1 VGQFVA
7 SDMKWITKCFKNYA
21 VFNGRAG
28 RNECTYF
35 FLFVTFVQVLF
46 LSIDL
51 WVNWEL
57 PNIYGLLFSIDWVDG
72 IPWYPLFEISRLL
85 TALPAFAVGVRRLHD
100 LNKSGWWIL
109 LIFTGIGIIPIVYWC
124 CFLNGDKDDNQYGLR
139 PTQ

>member
-1 VGQFVA
+1 
-7 SDMKWITKCFKNYA
+7 MKWITKCFKNYA

-85 TALPAFAVGVRRLHD
+85 TALPAFAVGIRRLHD

-124 CFLNGDKDDNQYGLR
+124 CFLNGDEDDNQYGLS

>member
-1 VGQFVA
+1 
-7 SDMKWITKCFKNYA
+7 MKWITKCFKNYA

-51 WVNWEL
+51 WINWEL
-57 PNIYGLLFSIDWVDG
+57 PNIYGLLFSIDWIDG

-124 CFLNGDKDDNQYGLR
+124 CFLNGDKDDNQYGLS

>member
-1 VGQFVA
+1 
-7 SDMKWITKCFKNYA
+7 MKWITKCFKNYA
-21 VFNGRAG
+21 VFNGRAD

-51 WVNWEL
+51 WINCEL

-124 CFLNGDKDDNQYGLR
+124 CFLNGDEDYNQYGLS

>member
-1 VGQFVA
+1 MGQFVA
-7 SDMKWITKCFKNYA
+7 SDMKWIAKCFKNYA

-51 WVNWEL
+51 WINWEL

-124 CFLNGDKDDNQYGLR
+124 CFLNGDKDDNQYGLN

>member
-1 VGQFVA
+1 
-7 SDMKWITKCFKNYA
+7 MKWITKCFKNYA

-51 WVNWEL
+51 WINWEL

-124 CFLNGDKDDNQYGLR
+124 CFLNGDEDDNQYGLS
-139 PTQ
+139 PIQ

>member
-1 VGQFVA
+1 
-7 SDMKWITKCFKNYA
+7 MKWITKCFKNYA
-21 VFNGRAG
+21 VLNGRAG

-51 WVNWEL
+51 WINWEL

-72 IPWYPLFEISRLL
+72 IPWYPLFEISRVL

-124 CFLNGDKDDNQYGLR
+124 CFLNGDKDDNQYGLS

>member
-1 VGQFVA
+1 MGKLVA

-28 RNECTYF
+28 RNECSYF

-51 WVNWEL
+51 WINWEL

-100 LNKSGWWIL
+100 LSKSGWWIL

-124 CFLNGDKDDNQYGLR
+124 CFLNGDKDDNQYGLS

>member
-1 VGQFVA
+1 
-7 SDMKWITKCFKNYA
+7 MKWITKCFKNYA

-35 FLFVTFVQVLF
+35 FIFVTFVQVLF

-51 WVNWEL
+51 WINWEL

-124 CFLNGDKDDNQYGLR
+124 CFINGDEGDNQYGLSNAK
-139 PTQ
+139 

>member
-1 VGQFVA
+1 
-7 SDMKWITKCFKNYA
+7 MRWITKCFKNYA

-51 WVNWEL
+51 WINWEL

-109 LIFTGIGIIPIVYWC
+109 LIFTGIGIIPIIYWC
-124 CFLNGDKDDNQYGLR
+124 CFLNGDKDDNQYGLS

>member
-1 VGQFVA
+1 MGQLVA
-7 SDMKWITKCFKNYA
+7 SDMKWITKCFNNYA

-28 RNECTYF
+28 RDECTYF
-35 FLFVTFVQVLF
+35 FLFVAFVQVFF
-46 LSIDL
+46 LTIDL
-51 WVNWEL
+51 LIGWKFQ
-57 PNIYGLLFSIDWVDG
+57 NIIDG

-85 TALPAFAVGVRRLHD
+85 IVLPAFAVGVRRLHD

-124 CFLNGDKDDNQYGLR
+124 CFLNGDKDDNQYSLS

>member
-1 VGQFVA
+1 MGQFVA

-124 CFLNGDKDDNQYGLR
+124 CFLNGDEDDNQYGLS

>member
-1 VGQFVA
+1 
-7 SDMKWITKCFKNYA
+7 MKRITKCFKNYG

-51 WVNWEL
+51 WINWEL

-124 CFLNGDKDDNQYGLR
+124 CFLNGDEDDNQYGLS

>member
-1 VGQFVA
+1 
-7 SDMKWITKCFKNYA
+7 MKWITKCFKNYA

-51 WVNWEL
+51 WINWEL

-124 CFLNGDKDDNQYGLR
+124 CFINGDEGDNQYGLSNAK
-139 PTQ
+139 

>member
-1 VGQFVA
+1 MGQLVA

-51 WVNWEL
+51 WINWEL

-124 CFLNGDKDDNQYGLR
+124 CFLNGDKDDNQYGLS

>member
-1 VGQFVA
+1 
-7 SDMKWITKCFKNYA
+7 MKWITKCFKNYA

-51 WVNWEL
+51 WINWEL

-124 CFLNGDKDDNQYGLR
+124 CFLNGDEDDNQYGLS
-139 PTQ
+139 PPQ

>member
-1 VGQFVA
+1 
-7 SDMKWITKCFKNYA
+7 MKWITKCFKNYA

-28 RNECTYF
+28 RDECTYF
-35 FLFVTFVQVLF
+35 FLFVAFVQVFF
-46 LSIDL
+46 LTIDL
-51 WVNWEL
+51 LIGWKFQ
-57 PNIYGLLFSIDWVDG
+57 NIIVG

-85 TALPAFAVGVRRLHD
+85 TVLLTFAVGVRRLHD

-124 CFLNGDKDDNQYGLR
+124 CFLNGDEDDNQYGLT

>member
-1 VGQFVA
+1 
-7 SDMKWITKCFKNYA
+7 MKWITKCFKNYA

-51 WVNWEL
+51 WINWEL

-124 CFLNGDKDDNQYGLR
+124 CFLNGDKDDNQYGLS

>member
-1 VGQFVA
+1 
-7 SDMKWITKCFKNYA
+7 MKWITKCFKNYA

-51 WVNWEL
+51 WINWEL

-124 CFLNGDKDDNQYGLR
+124 CFLNGDKDDNQYGLS
-139 PTQ
+139 PT

>member
-1 VGQFVA
+1 
-7 SDMKWITKCFKNYA
+7 MKWITKCFKNYA

-28 RNECTYF
+28 RDECTYF

-51 WVNWEL
+51 WINWEL

-124 CFLNGDKDDNQYGLR
+124 CFLNGDEDDNQYGLS

>member
-1 VGQFVA
+1 
-7 SDMKWITKCFKNYA
+7 MKWITKCFKNYA

-51 WVNWEL
+51 WINWEL

-85 TALPAFAVGVRRLHD
+85 TVLPTFAVGVRRLHD

-124 CFLNGDKDDNQYGLR
+124 CFLNGDEDDNQYGLS

>member
-1 VGQFVA
+1 MGQLVA
-7 SDMKWITKCFKNYA
+7 SDMKWITKCFNNYA

-35 FLFVTFVQVLF
+35 FLFVTFVQALF

-51 WVNWEL
+51 WINWEL

-124 CFLNGDKDDNQYGLR
+124 CFLNGDKDDNQYGLS

>member
-1 VGQFVA
+1 MGKLVA

-51 WVNWEL
+51 WINWEL

-124 CFLNGDKDDNQYGLR
+124 CFLNGDKDDNQYGLS

>member
-1 VGQFVA
+1 
-7 SDMKWITKCFKNYA
+7 MKWITKCFNNYA

-28 RNECTYF
+28 RDECTYF
-35 FLFVTFVQVLF
+35 FLFVTFVQAFF

-51 WVNWEL
+51 WIDWEL

-124 CFLNGDKDDNQYGLR
+124 CFINGDEDNNQYDLSIVK
-139 PTQ
+139 

>member
-1 VGQFVA
+1 VGKLVA

-28 RNECTYF
+28 RNECSYF

-51 WVNWEL
+51 WINWEL

-109 LIFTGIGIIPIVYWC
+109 LIFTGIGIIPIIYWC
-124 CFLNGDKDDNQYGLR
+124 CFLNGDKDDNQYGLS

>member
-1 VGQFVA
+1 
-7 SDMKWITKCFKNYA
+7 MKWITKCFKNYV

-51 WVNWEL
+51 WINWEL

-124 CFLNGDKDDNQYGLR
+124 CFINGDEGDNQYGLSIAK
-139 PTQ
+139 

>member
-1 VGQFVA
+1 
-7 SDMKWITKCFKNYA
+7 MKWITKCFKNYA

-51 WVNWEL
+51 WINWEL

-109 LIFTGIGIIPIVYWC
+109 LIFTGIGIIPIIYWC
-124 CFLNGDKDDNQYGLR
+124 CFLNGDKDDNQYGLS

>member
-1 VGQFVA
+1 MGKLVA

-28 RNECTYF
+28 RNECSYF

-51 WVNWEL
+51 WINWEL

-124 CFLNGDKDDNQYGLR
+124 CFLNGDKDDNQYGLS

>member
-1 VGQFVA
+1 
-7 SDMKWITKCFKNYA
+7 MIWIKKCFKNYA

-28 RNECTYF
+28 RNVCTYF

-51 WVNWEL
+51 WINWEL
-57 PNIYGLLFSIDWVDG
+57 PNIYGLLFLIDWVDG

-85 TALPAFAVGVRRLHD
+85 TVLPVFAVGIRRLHD

-124 CFLNGDKDDNQYGLR
+124 CFLNGDKDDNQYGLS

>member
-1 VGQFVA
+1 
-7 SDMKWITKCFKNYA
+7 MKWITKCFKNYA

-28 RNECTYF
+28 RDECTYF
-35 FLFVTFVQVLF
+35 FLFVAFVQVFF
-46 LSIDL
+46 LTIDL
-51 WVNWEL
+51 LIGWKFQ
-57 PNIYGLLFSIDWVDG
+57 NIIDG

-85 TALPAFAVGVRRLHD
+85 TVLLTFAVGVRRLHD

-124 CFLNGDKDDNQYGLR
+124 CFLNGDEDDNQYGLT

>member
-1 VGQFVA
+1 
-7 SDMKWITKCFKNYA
+7 MKWITKCFNNYA

-51 WVNWEL
+51 WINWEL

-85 TALPAFAVGVRRLHD
+85 TVLPVFAVGIRRLHD

-124 CFLNGDKDDNQYGLR
+124 CFLNGDEDDNQYGLS

>member
-1 VGQFVA
+1 
-7 SDMKWITKCFKNYA
+7 MKWITKCFKNYA

-51 WVNWEL
+51 WINWEL

-124 CFLNGDKDDNQYGLR
+124 CFLIGEEDYNQYGLS